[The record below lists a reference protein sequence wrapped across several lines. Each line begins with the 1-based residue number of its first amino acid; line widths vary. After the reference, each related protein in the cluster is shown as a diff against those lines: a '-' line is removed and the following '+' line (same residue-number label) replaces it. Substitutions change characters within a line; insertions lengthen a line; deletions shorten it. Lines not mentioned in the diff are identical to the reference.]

1 MLEMTPRSLFYLIYF
16 QKQGKSE
23 TGSWPSIS
31 KVIRQGHVNN
41 FIFIEFSDLENV
53 RNDTKITSLFHL
65 HPEKRTNRDFDMVQ
79 WRHAWRH
86 ARDQPIFIRM
96 LSTRTKI
103 VLWTLTFKLTPKTKL
118 LHQFEMTDR
127 SGTGLPA
134 IHFGSVF
141 TVLLVIHSIY
151 YTWADLL
158 GFRPTHLQW
167 THLSFM
173 HIPYRFMLTDYN
185 VLDCMEGRPWCLYVK
200 TKRA

>member
-23 TGSWPSIS
+23 TGPSIS

-53 RNDTKITSLFHL
+53 RNDTKITSLIHL
-65 HPEKRTNRDFDMVQ
+65 HPEIRTNRDFDMVQ

-86 ARDQPIFIRM
+86 VRGQPIFIRM

-103 VLWTLTFKLTPKTKL
+103 VLWTLANKLAPKTKL

-127 SGTGLPA
+127 SGTGLIYTTHRNP
-134 IHFGSVF
+134 SV
-141 TVLLVIHSIY
+141 TGKKLNRLTSEKTGRTSVI
-151 YTWADLL
+151 
-158 GFRPTHLQW
+158 
-167 THLSFM
+167 
-173 HIPYRFMLTDYN
+173 N
-185 VLDCMEGRPWCLYVK
+185 
-200 TKRA
+200 